1 MTFLSEPEK
10 LDRLIHKCRKGDE
23 KAWSDVVEQ
32 FQRLVYSIPKRMGL
46 SDEEAGD
53 VFQVTFTAL
62 FRYLD
67 RIESAQTLPKW
78 LSVTASREAIR
89 IKRMRSPSVDLGDL
103 TLDEIVA
110 DEEDSAERNAV
121 VAEQSE
127 SLWSGIEDLDRRC
140 RELLTGLYANEL
152 SYTEIS
158 ENVGIPIGAI
168 GPTRARCLDKLR
180 KILTKKGFFE

>member
-1 MTFLSEPEK
+1 MTLLSEPDK
-10 LDRLIHKCRKGDE
+10 LDRLLQKCRKGDQ
-23 KAWSDVVEQ
+23 KAWSEIVDG

-46 SDEEAGD
+46 SDDEAGD
-53 VFQVTFTAL
+53 VFQITFTAL
-62 FRYLD
+62 YRYLD

-89 IKRMRSPSVDLGDL
+89 IKRMRSPSIDLGDM

-110 DEEDSAERNAV
+110 DEEQSAERTAV
-121 VAEQSE
+121 DAEQSE
-127 SLWSGIEDLDRRC
+127 SLWQGVGDLDPRC
-140 RELLTGLYANEL
+140 KELLTSLYANEL

-168 GPTRARCLDKLR
+168 GPTRSRCLEKLR